1 MRIPALLSLAAVTLA
16 GPLGAEVL
24 RLRIVD
30 PQDAAV
36 PHARVVARGGGQRA
50 AVLTDVSGAAVLNL
64 PRPVEIE
71 VQAAGFEP
79 LRRTVA
85 AAEATIRLQPAT
97 LRTAVEVVVTG
108 EPLAGHATGTAA
120 EIERNGARTVLD
132 AVEALVPGAFV
143 TRRGVVGYGIAT
155 NGTGGVAIRGIG
167 NQPNTG
173 VLVVVDG
180 RPDFQGLM
188 GHPLPDFYSLSDAA
202 AVAVT
207 EGPAS
212 VLYGSNAMGGV
223 IEIQPSRPA
232 EGMSTRLTSGLGSYL
247 TGQHRL
253 AHGARLERSFYSLA
267 AGVSHTRGDRPS
279 SAFRNQDGSVALGR
293 DFSER
298 WKGSLDARYGHF
310 HVEDPGPESAPLHNS
325 YARVGRGGFSLNLDN
340 SGGRTWG
347 YTRVYSSLGNH
358 YITDGFRSI
367 DRTTGLRVNQH
378 VALTPALT
386 VEGGTDVVRY
396 GGRARNVVQG
406 LDYGRHNL
414 HSEAGFARAQWL
426 PASRLRFHSGLRYE
440 HHSAFG
446 GLVVPEAGF
455 GLSLHPRY
463 TLSAQVGRGFRN
475 PTIRE
480 LYLFPAPNPELL
492 PEHLWN
498 HQVSLQARPADTLE
512 ASVTAFYADLRDG
525 IVVMGRFP
533 NLAMVNAGRALNR
546 GIETMLRWR
555 PSRRVVLRSGHAWV
569 HSTNLQPYV
578 PEHKWNYAVEV
589 DAGRAFLHFGG
600 ITAGSRWGDAQH
612 TRRMDGYSAAAVRV
626 SVPAGRRTS
635 FFTMVDNLLN
645 RRYEVVPGYRM
656 PGINAS
662 GGLTVHF

>member
-1 MRIPALLSLAAVTLA
+1 MRIPVLLFAAALALA
-16 GPLGAEVL
+16 GPLRAEFV
-24 RLRIVD
+24 RLRVVD

-36 PHARVVARGGGQRA
+36 PGARVTARGGGQQVEILTDEGGV
-50 AVLTDVSGAAVLNL
+50 AVLEF

-71 VQAAGFEP
+71 VAAEGFEP
-79 LRRTVA
+79 LRRRVA
-85 AAEATIRLQPAT
+85 TAEATIRLQPAM
-97 LRTAVEVVVTG
+97 LRTAVEVAVAG
-108 EPLAGHATGTAA
+108 EPLAGYATGTAA
-120 EIERNGARTVLD
+120 EIERHGARTVLD

-143 TRRGVVGYGIAT
+143 TRRGVMGYGIAT
-155 NGTGGVAIRGIG
+155 NGTGGVSIRGIG

-202 AVAVT
+202 AVTVT

-212 VLYGSNAMGGV
+212 VLYGSNAMGGA
-223 IEIQPSRPA
+223 IEVKPTRPA
-232 EGMSTRLTSGLGSYL
+232 EGMTTRLTSGLGSFF

-253 AHGARLERSFYSLA
+253 AHGARLGRSFYSLT

-279 SAFRNQDGSVALGR
+279 SAFRNQDGSVALGH

-298 WKGSLDARYGHF
+298 WRASLDARYGHF
-310 HVEDPGPESAPLHNS
+310 HVEDPGPEYAPLDGS

-367 DRTTGLRVNQH
+367 DRTTGLRASQH
-378 VALTPALT
+378 VALTPSLM
-386 VEGGTDVVRY
+386 VEGGADVVRY

-406 LDYGRHNL
+406 IQYGRHHL
-414 HSEAGFARAQWL
+414 GSEAGFARAEWM
-426 PASRLRFHSGLRYE
+426 PAARLRLHSGLRYE

-446 GLVVPEAGF
+446 GLVVPEARF
-455 GLSLHPRY
+455 GISLHPRY

-498 HQVSLQARPADTLE
+498 YQVSLRARPAETLE
-512 ASVTAFYADLRDG
+512 ASLTTYYADLRDG

-533 NLAMVNAGRALNR
+533 HLETLNAGRALNR
-546 GIETMLRWR
+546 GVETMLRWR
-555 PSRRVVLRSGHAWV
+555 PTRRVALRSGHAWV
-569 HSTNLQPYV
+569 HSTHLQPYV
-578 PEHKWNYAVEV
+578 PAHKWNYALEL

-600 ITAGSRWGDAQH
+600 ITAGSRWADAGR
-612 TRRMDGYSAAAVRV
+612 TRRMEGYTAATVRV
-626 SVPAGRRTS
+626 SVPAGRHTS
-635 FFTMVDNLLN
+635 FFTMVDNLFN

-662 GGLTVHF
+662 GGFTVQF